1 MGKVHTPFGYAA
13 VPDSQDRRR
22 KRLTVVEHE
31 ATIVRE
37 IFRLYLGGLGTKAIS
52 IDLNARGHARRGAA
66 WTKTTIGAIVTNW
79 VYAGFIVFNRV
90 GHNGDD
96 RPESEWIMT
105 PSHPPIIPESE
116 LVRARELRTERAPV
130 KGTSSPH
137 SHFTF
142 TGILRCGE
150 CGAAMQTESATGRSR
165 IYHYYNCSRSQKGG
179 GCKNRRVS
187 AEQFDNWMVDSI
199 LDRVLTPQQVMAVI
213 RDLTELQSSWAED
226 QDRRRTAITRELRD
240 TVSRRRKIYELLET
254 HGVDVPNLGD
264 LTHRLRELNARAKAL
279 EEQIVAIDN
288 EPVPAFD
295 LGEREL
301 ASATEL
307 LASTVRETTDPKRL
321 RQLMSSFIE
330 RIMLNQAD
338 LQVEHQPDLI
348 MDEKRRE
355 HMVHGVE
362 SWLPDLGSNQG
373 PTD

>member
-1 MGKVHTPFGYAA
+1 
-13 VPDSQDRRR
+13 
-22 KRLTVVEHE
+22 
-31 ATIVRE
+31 
-37 IFRLYLGGLGTKAIS
+37 
-52 IDLNARGHARRGAA
+52 
-66 WTKTTIGAIVTNW
+66 
-79 VYAGFIVFNRV
+79 
-90 GHNGDD
+90 
-96 RPESEWIMT
+96 
-105 PSHPPIIPESE
+105 
-116 LVRARELRTERAPV
+116 
-130 KGTSSPH
+130 
-137 SHFTF
+137 
-142 TGILRCGE
+142 
-150 CGAAMQTESATGRSR
+150 MQTESATGRNR

-199 LDRVLTPQQVMAVI
+199 LDRVLTPQQVTAVI

-295 LGEREL
+295 LDEREL

-338 LQVEHQPDLI
+338 LQVEYRPDLI

>member
-1 MGKVHTPFGYAA
+1 M
-13 VPDSQDRRR
+13 
-22 KRLTVVEHE
+22 
-31 ATIVRE
+31 RE

-66 WTKTTIGAIVTNW
+66 WTKATIGAIVTNW

-116 LVRARELRTERAPV
+116 LIRARELRTERAPV
-130 KGTSSPH
+130 KGTGSPH

-142 TGILRCGE
+142 TGILRCGQ

-165 IYHYYNCSRSQKGG
+165 IYHYYNCSRSQKGS

-199 LDRVLTPQQVMAVI
+199 LDRVLTPQ
-213 RDLTELQSSWAED
+213 
-226 QDRRRTAITRELRD
+226 
-240 TVSRRRKIYELLET
+240 
-254 HGVDVPNLGD
+254 
-264 LTHRLRELNARAKAL
+264 KAL

-295 LGEREL
+295 LDEREL
-301 ASATEL
+301 ASVTEL

-338 LQVEHQPDLI
+338 LQVEYRPDLI